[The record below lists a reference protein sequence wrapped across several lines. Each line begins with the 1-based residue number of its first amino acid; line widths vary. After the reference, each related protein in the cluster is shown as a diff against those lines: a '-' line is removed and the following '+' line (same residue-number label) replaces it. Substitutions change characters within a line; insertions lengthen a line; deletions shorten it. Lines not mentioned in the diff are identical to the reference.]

1 MILILI
7 LIYGIFLGIILTK
20 SYIFIKKEKEIS
32 SAKANDLV
40 ITKDNKVGIL
50 KDYHRNLDYP
60 SINDDII
67 YVVEDTES
75 KIPRIVGKSMVC
87 YVIKRQV

>member
-1 MILILI
+1 M
-7 LIYGIFLGIILTK
+7 GSFLGLFWRSPISSL
-20 SYIFIKKEKEIS
+20 KKEKEIS
-32 SAKANDLV
+32 SVKVNDIV

-87 YVIKRQV
+87 YVIKRRV